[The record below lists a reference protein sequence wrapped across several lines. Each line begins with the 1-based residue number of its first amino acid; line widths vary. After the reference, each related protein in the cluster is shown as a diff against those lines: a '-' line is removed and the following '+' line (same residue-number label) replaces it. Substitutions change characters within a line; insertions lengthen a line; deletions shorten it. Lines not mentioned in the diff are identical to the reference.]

1 MICTDT
7 DNYVKILL
15 TMKKENKKYNRRMQ
29 TITGLSNY
37 A

>member
-7 DNYVKILL
+7 DNYVNLL
-15 TMKKENKKYNRRMQ
+15 STMMKKKKKYNRRME